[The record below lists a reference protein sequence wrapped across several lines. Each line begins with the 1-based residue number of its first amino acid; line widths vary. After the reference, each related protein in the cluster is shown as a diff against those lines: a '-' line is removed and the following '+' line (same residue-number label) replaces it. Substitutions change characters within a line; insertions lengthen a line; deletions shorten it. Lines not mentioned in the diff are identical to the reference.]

1 MNRIETPRNFHFH
14 QTPEG
19 IDAWSHANR
28 GVPISKED
36 ARNDKSKITDALY
49 AFFDHELT

>member
-1 MNRIETPRNFHFH
+1 MLELREA
-14 QTPEG
+14 E
-19 IDAWSHANR
+19 IDELIR
-28 GVPISKED
+28 KGFLKED